1 MGQWLQRGFDKVKV
15 GKNVWFPTQRKNKRR
30 RRRYR
35 SARGRLRE
43 FQICESD
50 DSCVVEEHDNTP
62 ADEYLDIFTTEDEY
76 GTIKRFSHRIPLG
89 LWKER
94 SITPQQEYDDS
105 PSPVSLTRYF
115 AVEKGD
121 ESINPNHAV
130 LRFDTEDSLGFGNFS
145 HTKFDETIEA
155 GMSFHTPN
163 SSSTDDERRNQKGD
177 TKKKKHVKKMKPVS
191 PKIPTKN
198 PCKVNFPSRKQIQV
212 ENKRNQNTTETRKSK
227 PKKHATRDNAYFDQ
241 LIQALSQKYWNNN
254 AQTEAKGIRNQYRKL
269 RGCGDTGDDDT
280 FTNVTELTT
289 RRDFSNN
296 NENANVKSLP
306 LCSSV
311 NRMQAITEETLQGDV
326 TTDID
331 LYETGDKASES
342 QSSCGSPTSIRFYQE
357 DSYND
362 RSQGSQVRNTRVKAC
377 LSEIYRCIE
386 STNETYV
393 AYVKTKR

>member
-1 MGQWLQRGFDKVKV
+1 MGQWLQRGFDRAKVAKH
-15 GKNVWFPTQRKNKRR
+15 VWFPTRRKNKRR

-50 DSCVVEEHDNTP
+50 DSCVLEEHDNTP

-121 ESINPNHAV
+121 ESPNPNHAV
-130 LRFDTEDSLGFGNFS
+130 WRFDTEDSLGFGNFS

-155 GMSFHTPN
+155 GVSFHTPI
-163 SSSTDDERRNQKGD
+163 SSSTDDERRNKKGN
-177 TKKKKHVKKMKPVS
+177 TKKKKKYVKKKKPVS
-191 PKIPTKN
+191 PKISTEN
-198 PCKVNFPSRKQIQV
+198 VCKVMVPSHKQIQI
-212 ENKRNQNTTETRKSK
+212 ENNLQNKRNQNTAETRKSK

-241 LIQALSQKYWNNN
+241 LIQALSRKYWNNN
-254 AQTEAKGIRNQYRKL
+254 ASKETKEIRNQCRKL

-289 RRDFSNN
+289 KRDFSNN

-331 LYETGDKASES
+331 LYEEGDKASES

-357 DSYND
+357 DNYND
-362 RSQGSQVRNTRVKAC
+362 RSQGSQVRNTRDKW
-377 LSEIYRCIE
+377 LIYLKKIPMH
-386 STNETYV
+386 
-393 AYVKTKR
+393 